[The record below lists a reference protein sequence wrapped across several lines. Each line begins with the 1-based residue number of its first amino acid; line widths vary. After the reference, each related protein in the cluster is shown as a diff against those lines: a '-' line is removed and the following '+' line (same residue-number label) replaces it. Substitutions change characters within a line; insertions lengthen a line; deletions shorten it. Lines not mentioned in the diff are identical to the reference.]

1 MSKTSIR
8 GLSFIKCHYIQD
20 LRIRFAFKK
29 YIVSKIRLVLQRK
42 TQVLAHY
49 APSLGLTFEADSQ
62 DCMAPLFGY
71 SNFDAQLAEVERVR
85 KAFFGWAKRLKRH
98 RAAAQGKFIRLY
110 LRLHVQQVKP
120 VQNFRNFPPHTK
132 VCNILLQF
140 TPPSQRISTRPPPP
154 LHHPCCPSTAV
165 APVAPPVTSLSSSA
179 MPAAGCA
186 RPGNTSVWA
195 AGGYS
200 VALMSGAFV
209 NPARAIYRNRQR
221 LRHGH

>member
-1 MSKTSIR
+1 MCSCFLHSGR
-8 GLSFIKCHYIQD
+8 HGLLHPVGSTQPQS
-20 LRIRFAFKK
+20 LSNAAAPA
-29 YIVSKIRLVLQRK
+29 SRL
-42 TQVLAHY
+42 
-49 APSLGLTFEADSQ
+49 SLVTLVRRNRTTFEATSGGGPREIYQ
-62 DCMAPLFGY
+62 AIPTPTCAAGKARTKLPEFPL
-71 SNFDAQLAEVERVR
+71 RT
-85 KAFFGWAKRLKRH
+85 
-98 RAAAQGKFIRLY
+98 
-110 LRLHVQQVKP
+110 P
-120 VQNFRNFPPHTK
+120 K

-140 TPPSQRISTRPPPP
+140 TPPSQRISARPPPP
-154 LHHPCCPSTAV
+154 LHHPCCLSTAV